1 MQAGSSSLI
10 HTAAVMCIA
19 PTSAMPSL
27 MPASS
32 TAAWTSSVI
41 RMNSRRRSVLKVR
54 WIV

>member
-1 MQAGSSSLI
+1 LI
-10 HTAAVMCIA
+10 QTAAVMCIA
-19 PTSAMPSL
+19 PTSASPSA

-41 RMNSRRRSVLKVR
+41 RISSRRLSVLNVR